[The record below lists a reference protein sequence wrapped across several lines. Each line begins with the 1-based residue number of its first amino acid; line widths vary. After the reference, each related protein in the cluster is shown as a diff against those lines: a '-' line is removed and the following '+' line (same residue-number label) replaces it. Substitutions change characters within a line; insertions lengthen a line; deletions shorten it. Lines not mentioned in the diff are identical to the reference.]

1 MERQTLVW
9 KKIVAFLLLTFSFSS
24 IFYYLILSSGS
35 MHTSGG
41 IYTLGLMWCP
51 GLAALITQLVF
62 HRRLRGLGW
71 KWGKTRYQFLSY
83 IIPFLYALIAY
94 SFVWATGLGGFPNQ
108 EFISQIVSQY
118 NPGTSSPYVFFL
130 IYLVIASTLGILL
143 SSLSA
148 LGEEIGWRGLLVPEL
163 AKVTTFTKT
172 ALLSGVVWAVW
183 HSPVLIFADY
193 NSGTPFWYG
202 FSCFTLMVMGTSI
215 IMAWLRLRSGSLWT
229 GVILHA
235 SHNLF
240 VQGIFTP
247 LTTDTGLTAYIF
259 DEFGV
264 ALLIPIFVFAYI
276 FWKKRGKLSAMDGE
290 PGSVPATATSLP

>member
-1 MERQTLVW
+1 MEHSSQPR
-9 KKIVAFLLLTFSFSS
+9 KKIITFLLLTFLFSS
-24 IFYYLILSSGS
+24 IFYYLILTSGS

-41 IYTLGLMWCP
+41 IYVLGLMWCP
-51 GLAALITQLVF
+51 GLAAILVQLVY
-62 HRRLRGLGW
+62 HRNLRDLGW

-83 IIPFLYALIAY
+83 IIPFLYAFIAY
-94 SFVWATGLGGFPNQ
+94 SIVWVTGLGGFPNQ
-108 EFISQIVSQY
+108 EFISQIVSQF
-118 NPGTSSPYVFFL
+118 NPGTNSPYL
-130 IYLVIASTLGILL
+130 ITAVYLLVASTFGILP

-172 ALLSGVVWAVW
+172 SLLSGLVWAVW
-183 HSPVLIFADY
+183 HSPILIFGDY

-202 FSCFTLMVMGTSI
+202 LTCFTLMVLGTST

-240 VQGIFTP
+240 IQNIFTP
-247 LTTDTGLTAYIF
+247 LTTDTGFTAYII

-264 ALLIPIFVFAYI
+264 ALVIPILIIAYG
-276 FWKKRGKLSAMDGE
+276 FWKKRDQLLVTGTEQELVFA
-290 PGSVPATATSLP
+290 PAAN